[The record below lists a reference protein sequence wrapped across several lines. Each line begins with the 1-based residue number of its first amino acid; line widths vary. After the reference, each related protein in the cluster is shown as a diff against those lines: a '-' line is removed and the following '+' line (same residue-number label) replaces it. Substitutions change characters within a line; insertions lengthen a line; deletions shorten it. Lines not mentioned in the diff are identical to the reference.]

1 MICQHVCQNLYAKD
15 LVFQTLVIASVMLL
29 TLAITKVFYYFILLV
44 NSLLSGN
51 CGCRLHLTY
60 LLIKRKMY
68 PRIFIVELFYL
79 LFSPAHNVVLLIL
92 LWPCEPDVMSTV
104 HLLGV
109 MPSFSK

>member
-29 TLAITKVFYYFILLV
+29 TKVFDYFILLV